1 MKNNTTLLLYL
12 NFLFLIFLVCIN
24 IGLMIMLSS
33 SSSLE
38 SFSSASFNPEYQH
51 PASFINASGGFSS

>member
-12 NFLFLIFLVCIN
+12 NFLFLVFLVCIN

-33 SSSLE
+33 SSPNNLE
-38 SFSSASFNPEYQH
+38 SFSYAFNPEYQH
-51 PASFINASGGFSS
+51 PASFIASGFSS

>member
-33 SSSLE
+33 SSLE

-51 PASFINASGGFSS
+51 PASFINGSGGFSS